1 MQTVWGCGERPSPSL
16 GSDGAQGPEV
26 GEASRAVQTAADA
39 MGRSASQ
46 RRGDWAE
53 QRALRLLQAAGW
65 TLLEQRWSCR
75 WGELDL
81 LLHKPQRLLLVEV
94 KGRACRGRDGWG
106 VAALKGAKRRRLET
120 TLNLWLQLHPAYQD
134 CRWEWICALVPL
146 PPSRVPERWMPWL

>member
-1 MQTVWGCGERPSPSL
+1 MQTVWGCDERPSPLL
-16 GSDGAQGPEV
+16 GRDRAQGPEV
-26 GEASRAVQTAADA
+26 GEASRAVQT
-39 MGRSASQ
+39 
-46 RRGDWAE
+46 
-53 QRALRLLQAAGW
+53 AGW

-146 PPSRVPERWMPWL
+146 PPSRVPVRWMPWL